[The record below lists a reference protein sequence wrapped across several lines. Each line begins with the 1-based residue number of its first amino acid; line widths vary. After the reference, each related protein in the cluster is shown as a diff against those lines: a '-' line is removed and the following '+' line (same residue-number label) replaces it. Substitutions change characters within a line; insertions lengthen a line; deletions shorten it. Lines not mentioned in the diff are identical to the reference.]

1 MRAFAVQKHLTFFY
15 KKEWRISDIN
25 VWNFNETLT
34 NDVVSLEQ
42 PGPECNIQFIIW
54 SFKSVFYYLQKGQY
68 FNEKTHCWH
77 GHCQWHYIY
86 APKCYYTCG
95 HKIFISWRWRHIIK
109 FFNTLPSSSSSTE
122 HIALSLINNL
132 NLMKS
137 YQWAKLF
144 LPAWKLLGGI
154 CINVSASTP

>member
-95 HKIFISWRWRHIIK
+95 HKIFISWWWRHIIK
-109 FFNTLPSSSSSTE
+109 FLLLLLVQNTLPCHLSIISTSWNHSIE
-122 HIALSLINNL
+122 IN
-132 NLMKS
+132 
-137 YQWAKLF
+137 LF